1 MTTVIENQLFQQY
14 AAGVE
19 PARQKFAQESGMTI
33 LLDPDIDPLLL
44 ECFFIYFSSRG
55 VALTEPVEDWLIRSG
70 QRCEEVG
77 FTELGRAIRSHAK
90 AEAGHHHMMIKD
102 THALVKRW
110 NTQRMPPFN
119 AVQLLAQ
126 PPTPGGVMYR
136 KLHEETIASNT
147 PFAQIAIEFEI
158 EMLPVQYGPQLIRQ
172 CKRVLGPDILA
183 CLSFIDEHITLD
195 VGHTKFNTQQ
205 LEKFLNTYPEGVTP
219 LTVAGSRVLAAYATF
234 MHDCLDLAQASV
246 EALLC

>member
-1 MTTVIENQLFQQY
+1 MTAVIENQLLQQY
-14 AAGVE
+14 ETGVE
-19 PARQKFAQESGMTI
+19 LARQKFAQASGMTT
-33 LLDPDIDPLLL
+33 LLDPHIDPLLL
-44 ECFFIYFSSRG
+44 ELFFIYFSSRG

-77 FTELGRAIRSHAK
+77 FAELGRAIRSHAK

-102 THALVKRW
+102 THALVERW
-110 NTQRMPPFN
+110 NTQRMPQFN
-119 AVQLLAQ
+119 AAQLLAQ
-126 PPTPGGVMYR
+126 PPTPGGVLYR
-136 KLHEETIASNT
+136 QLHEETIAGNT

-172 CKRVLGPDILA
+172 CKTVLGPDILA

-205 LEKFLNTYPEGVTP
+205 LEKFLHTYPQSVAP

-246 EALLC
+246 EALRC